1 MTWYALDE
9 LDPQTLEH
17 GPHAHGMGAS
27 VLEIDTDISCDPA
40 EARRD
45 LTERLRYR
53 IPIDATYLGVE
64 DFDSLVGTATDE
76 QIGQMR
82 DRLRELNQQA
92 IVQHAGSLAVA
103 S

>member
-27 VLEIDTDISCDPA
+27 ALEIDIVPSDPE

-45 LTERLRYR
+45 LTQRLRYR

-76 QIGQMR
+76 QIDQMR
-82 DRLRELNQQA
+82 DRLRELNQRA
-92 IVQHAGSLAVA
+92 IVQPAGSLAVA